1 MRYICKRVIL
11 SVAKNG
17 TKSNKK
23 KGIMFEI
30 RKATLE
36 DIELINRLAW
46 IVFPHT
52 YKELLSQGQID
63 FMMDWMY
70 SPENLRKQMTEDGH
84 IYYLAFDGS
93 EPAGYLSIQPEGE
106 HTYHLQ
112 KIYVLPSYQGKKLG
126 KLLFNQAIQAIKEL
140 HPEPCQMRLNV
151 NRYNTNAVEFYQRMG
166 MKKVFEGDFDIGH
179 GYLMTDYIMEL
190 DI

>member
-1 MRYICKRVIL
+1 
-11 SVAKNG
+11 
-17 TKSNKK
+17 
-23 KGIMFEI
+23 MFKI

-36 DIELINRLAW
+36 DIEMINRLAW

-52 YKELLSQGQID
+52 YKEILSPEQMEY
-63 FMMDWMY
+63 MMDWMY
-70 SPENLRKQMTEDGH
+70 SPENLHKQMTEDGH
-84 IYYLAFDGS
+84 IYFLAFEGH

-112 KIYVLPSYQGKKLG
+112 KIYVLPSFQGKKLG
-126 KLLFNQAIQAIKEL
+126 KLLFEQAIKAIKEL

-151 NRYNTNAVEFYQRMG
+151 NRQNKALTFYEKMG
-166 MKKVFEGDFDIGH
+166 MKKVDEGDFHIGN
-179 GYLMTDYIMEL
+179 GYYMNDYIMGL

>member
-1 MRYICKRVIL
+1 
-11 SVAKNG
+11 
-17 TKSNKK
+17 
-23 KGIMFEI
+23 MFEI

-36 DIELINRLAW
+36 DIPLINELAW

-52 YKELLSQGQID
+52 YKELLSPGQIE

-70 SPENLRKQMTEDGH
+70 SPANLRKQMTEDGH
-84 IYYLAFDGS
+84 TYFLAYEEN

-112 KIYVLPSYQGKKLG
+112 KIYVLPSFQGKKLG
-126 KLLFNQAIQAIKEL
+126 KQLFNQAIQSIKKL

-151 NRYNTNAVEFYQRMG
+151 NRYNTKAVDFYFRMG

-179 GYLMTDYIMEL
+179 GYLMTDYIMAL

>member
-1 MRYICKRVIL
+1 
-11 SVAKNG
+11 
-17 TKSNKK
+17 
-23 KGIMFEI
+23 MFEI

-36 DIELINRLAW
+36 DIPLINKLAW

-52 YKELLSQGQID
+52 YKELLSPGQIE

-70 SPENLRKQMTEDGH
+70 SPANLQKQMTEDGH
-84 IYYLAFDGS
+84 TYFIAYEGD

-112 KIYVLPSYQGKKLG
+112 KIYVLPSFQGKKLG
-126 KLLFNQAIQAIKEL
+126 KQLFNHAIQAIKEL
-140 HPEPCQMRLNV
+140 HPEPCEMRLNV
-151 NRYNTNAVEFYQRMG
+151 NRYNTKAVDFYFRMG

-179 GYLMTDYIMEL
+179 GYLMTDYIMAL

>member
-1 MRYICKRVIL
+1 
-11 SVAKNG
+11 
-17 TKSNKK
+17 
-23 KGIMFEI
+23 MFEI

-36 DIELINRLAW
+36 DIPLINKLAW

-52 YKELLSQGQID
+52 YKELLSPGQIE

-70 SPENLRKQMTEDGH
+70 SPANLRKQMTEDGH
-84 IYYLAFDGS
+84 TYFLAYEGN

-112 KIYVLPSYQGKKLG
+112 KIYVLPSFQGKKLG
-126 KLLFNQAIQAIKEL
+126 KQLFNHAIHAIKEL

-151 NRYNTNAVEFYQRMG
+151 NRYNTKAVDFYFRMG

-179 GYLMTDYIMEL
+179 GYLMTDYIMAL

>member
-1 MRYICKRVIL
+1 
-11 SVAKNG
+11 
-17 TKSNKK
+17 
-23 KGIMFEI
+23 MFKI

-36 DIELINRLAW
+36 DIEMINRLAW

-52 YKELLSQGQID
+52 YKEILSPEQMEY
-63 FMMDWMY
+63 MMDWMY
-70 SPENLRKQMTEDGH
+70 SPENLHKQMTEDGH
-84 IYYLAFDGS
+84 IYYLAFEGD

-112 KIYVLPSYQGKKLG
+112 KIYVLPSFQGKKLG
-126 KLLFNQAIQAIKEL
+126 KLLFEQAIKAIKEL

-151 NRYNTNAVEFYQRMG
+151 NRQNKALTFYEKMG
-166 MKKVFEGDFDIGH
+166 MKKVDEGDFHIGNE
-179 GYLMTDYIMEL
+179 YYMNDYIMGL

>member
-1 MRYICKRVIL
+1 
-11 SVAKNG
+11 
-17 TKSNKK
+17 
-23 KGIMFEI
+23 MFEI

-36 DIELINRLAW
+36 DISLINELAW

-52 YKELLSQGQID
+52 YKELLSPGQIE

-70 SPENLRKQMTEDGH
+70 SPANLKKQMTEDGH
-84 IYYLAFDGS
+84 TYFIAYEEN

-112 KIYVLPSYQGKKLG
+112 KIYVLPSFQGKKLG
-126 KLLFNQAIQAIKEL
+126 KQLFNQAIQAIKKL

-151 NRYNTNAVEFYQRMG
+151 NRYNTKAVDFYFRMG

-179 GYLMTDYIMEL
+179 GYLMTDYIMAL